1 MHCTSG
7 SPASIMTEN
16 CRVKTA
22 RVLEGTLRPI
32 FVSEISLPRSR
43 IPVTT
48 MFWRRRV
55 ARATSFVSAA
65 STPSCTRPVRFLP
78 FQT

>member
-1 MHCTSG
+1 
-7 SPASIMTEN
+7 MTEN

-22 RVLEGTLRPI
+22 RIFAGTRKPI

-43 IPVTT
+43 MPVTT
-48 MFWRRRV
+48 MFCRRRF
-55 ARATSFVSAA
+55 ASATSLVSAT
-65 STPSCTRPVRFLP
+65 STPSWTRPVRFLP